1 MATNDFIGFASNGN
15 ANVMSQ
21 TDYAAAVEQGNGVQP
36 GMASSA
42 LANKVWRQGANMAAA
57 LGRIA
62 AARGYD
68 ALDNGDLNALQSS
81 IDDAVSVGT
90 FNKMFFSQTSGTF
103 IAPRTG
109 VYRITLKGGG
119 GGGSGA
125 DNTIQWT
132 GAGGG
137 EGGTLVFYTQLTKD
151 AVYPYVIGAG
161 GAAGTNK
168 LNASGTAGDGGGG
181 GTTSFNSAYSVSGAG
196 ASYHAGTSTR
206 GGAGGRTYTVP
217 AGTTAHFIP
226 GASGTGGLGYYGK
239 PDGSGTDTLV
249 NSLGYSV
256 GGGNG
261 GGFYDSPAVY
271 GGGGGGGRGTT
282 QPSAGGA
289 GYILIEYA
297 G

>member
-90 FNKMFFSQTSGTF
+90 FDKMFFSQTSGSY

-109 VYRITLKGGG
+109 VYRVTLKGGG
-119 GGGSGA
+119 GGGAGRNSAIYATGGA
-125 DNTIQWT
+125 
-132 GAGGG
+132 GG
-137 EGGTLVFYTQLTKD
+137 EGGTLIFYIKLIKGQS
-151 AVYPYVIGAG
+151 YNYIIGAG
-161 GAAGTNK
+161 GDAGTNDAAVS
-168 LNASGTAGDGGGG
+168 NGGSGG
-181 GTTSFNSAYSVSGAG
+181 
-196 ASYHAGTSTR
+196 STYFTNNYFVK
-206 GGAGGRTYTVP
+206 GGAGGYYDGYANNGGAGGDVATMP
-217 AGTTAHFIP
+217 AGTVGHFIP
-226 GASGTGGLGYYGK
+226 GQTGECGCRG
-239 PDGSGTDTLV
+239 V
-249 NSLGYSV
+249 NAWQKSHTS
-256 GGGNG
+256 GGGYCNLVTNSS
-261 GGFYDSPAVY
+261 DY
-271 GGGGGGGRGTT
+271 GGGGGG
-282 QPSAGGA
+282 AGGRVNYTYDA
-289 GYILIEYA
+289 FAGGNGYILIEYA
-297 G
+297 N